1 MKIKKF
7 VGKNFKEALEMVK
20 KELGA
25 DAIILSSRTMKTGP
39 LGLLKKE
46 TVEVTAALDETA
58 VEEAYRQETAL
69 DGSFTLSEDIL
80 REIRSLRDE
89 ISFLKETL
97 RPVVPTLRIA
107 KDKKGLY
114 NMLIKQGVDS
124 QFAMVLLEKAGETVG
139 SLMSAIKQEVKVR
152 RLIPSE
158 ERGYMFFGPPGIGKT
173 TTMSKVA
180 HMLSSHKRQVSLVS
194 LDSQRIGS
202 IAYLKE
208 LSRQLK
214 CDLKLVKSVNEL
226 PKIIYKESERGAVLV
241 DTPGSEYGQI
251 LRQTKEVFSSG
262 FPLNK
267 CFLMDASMDIV
278 STMKLWQQAVPYAID
293 TIGFTRLDLAT
304 QYGNLY
310 NLSTLTGRPL
320 SFVTDGPDVPE
331 DIRVPTPDYI
341 AGLITGGICEN

>member
-1 MKIKKF
+1 
-7 VGKNFKEALEMVK
+7 
-20 KELGA
+20 
-25 DAIILSSRTMKTGP
+25 
-39 LGLLKKE
+39 
-46 TVEVTAALDETA
+46 
-58 VEEAYRQETAL
+58 
-69 DGSFTLSEDIL
+69 
-80 REIRSLRDE
+80 
-89 ISFLKETL
+89 
-97 RPVVPTLRIA
+97 
-107 KDKKGLY
+107 
-114 NMLIKQGVDS
+114 
-124 QFAMVLLEKAGETVG
+124 
-139 SLMSAIKQEVKVR
+139 
-152 RLIPSE
+152 
-158 ERGYMFFGPPGIGKT
+158 MFFGPPGIGKT

-180 HMLSSHKRQVSLVS
+180 HMLSSHGRQVSLVS

>member
-1 MKIKKF
+1 MRIKKF

-25 DAIILSSRTMKTGP
+25 DAIILSSRTIKTGP

-58 VEEAYRQETAL
+58 DEGPFRQETAV

-80 REIRSLRDE
+80 REIRSLREE

-97 RPVVPTLRIA
+97 RPVVPTLRISR
-107 KDKKGLY
+107 DKKGLY
-114 NMLIKQGVDS
+114 NMLIKRGVDA
-124 QFAMVLLEKAGETVG
+124 QFAMVLLEKSGETVG
-139 SLMSAIKQEVKVR
+139 SLLSAIKQEVRVK

-180 HMLSSHKRQVSLVS
+180 HMLSTPGRQVTLVS
-194 LDSQRIGS
+194 LDSQRIS
-202 IAYLKE
+202 SVAYMKE

-214 CDLKLVKSVNEL
+214 CEIKFVKGVSEL
-226 PKIIYKESERGAVLV
+226 PKIIYKESDRGPVLV
-241 DTPGSEYGQI
+241 DTPGNDYGQI
-251 LRQTKEVFSSG
+251 LKQTKEVFSTG

-267 CFLMDASMDIV
+267 CFLMDASMDLQ
-278 STMKLWQQAVPYAID
+278 STIRLWQNASPYAID
-293 TIGFTRLDLAT
+293 TVGFTRLDLAKH
-304 QYGNLY
+304 YGNLY
-310 NLSTLTGRPL
+310 NLSMLTGRPL
-320 SFVTDGPDVPE
+320 SFLTDGPNVPG
-331 DIRVPTPDYI
+331 DIRIPTPDYV
-341 AGLITGGICEN
+341 AGLIAGGVCEN